1 MRTHSKELPGL
12 TPLLR
17 QKLMTEKLQGACSF
31 LSTQYSWSLQRWSI
45 LSLNWHIHLYIHLP
59 QVLITATKPV
69 CKTRLFSMFPW
80 VVFEYWCIFADW
92 SNPIGCPSWLQSAKD
107 AEVYRPLP
115 WQWVQS
121 MHVSQWTNKETH
133 FLTKKRHPW
142 KLRWH
147 SKIPLFNRKYIFIH
161 GGFATKTCE
170 FSGDHTHPPPSRSLV
185 LHLLS
190 CWNRSW
196 DHTPS
201 CISLPIISIVSSLSW
216 WISPQKKTWAVILVD
231 HPTDQFILSKG
242 PSSTFRFLVLLAL
255 PNTARQVMWWSTC
268 CDLVVVQSSTETAR
282 ASKMQEELNNNTNM
296 TQCLMSCSFFYFVV
310 SPNVALLFCLEV
322 VTPPVLPCFSTPV
335 ESWTSPE
342 MFEIRFLAPWA
353 RFSTWSKRPTLDV
366 FTAWW
371 LNSIWKKC
379 LCPGVKIKSFWNHH
393 LD

>member
-1 MRTHSKELPGL
+1 
-12 TPLLR
+12 
-17 QKLMTEKLQGACSF
+17 MTEKLQGACNF

-59 QVLITATKPV
+59 QVLITATKPA
-69 CKTRLFSMFPW
+69 CKTRRFSMFPW

-147 SKIPLFNRKYIFIH
+147 SKIPLFNTKYIFIH
-161 GGFATKTCE
+161 GGFASKNMWVFGGSHPPSTFPKFGAPSPVMLKSFMRSHSIMYKFTYHFHHFQFELVKLPSKKNVTSE
-170 FSGDHTHPPPSRSLV
+170 FSWSSNWSIQFLKRSFF
-185 LHLLS
+185 HL
-190 CWNRSW
+190 
-196 DHTPS
+196 
-201 CISLPIISIVSSLSW
+201 SLLG
-216 WISPQKKTWAVILVD
+216 A
-231 HPTDQFILSKG
+231 G
-242 PSSTFRFLVLLAL
+242 L

-282 ASKMQEELNNNTNM
+282 ASKSRKNRWISSKMQEELNNNTNM
-296 TQCLMSCSFFYFVV
+296 TQCLLSCSFFCFVV
-310 SPNVALLFCLEV
+310 SPNVALLSCLEV
-322 VTPPVLPCFSTPV
+322 TTPPVLPCFSTPV

-342 MFEIRFLAPWA
+342 MFEIAPWA

-371 LNSIWKKC
+371 LNYPFEKSACQNGSFPQVGAQGWK
-379 LCPGVKIKSFWNHH
+379 
-393 LD
+393 